1 MKIIQNINLEESD
14 KEIIRQILFPYKD
27 SNEIFMEARIK
38 NNGISTCYYCGE
50 LTGKKEYLI
59 YKLFHK
65 KCEKYG
71 NFVQLSI
78 SGID

>member
-38 NNGISTCYYCGE
+38 NKRISTCYYCGE
-50 LTGKKEYLI
+50 LTGKK
-59 YKLFHK
+59 
-65 KCEKYG
+65 
-71 NFVQLSI
+71 
-78 SGID
+78 